1 MKTRKTNVPA
11 LAELV
16 SSWGYRTDTAR
27 DGVEGL
33 EKVEYWSPSIIV
45 TDLKMPRMG
54 GMELLERLS
63 EQAQAVAVIVVT
75 AQGTIDSA
83 VQAMRMG
90 AYDYVQ
96 KPIDT
101 NRLRTILQNASAL
114 LGTRTELEVT
124 RRKLRDTGSLGR
136 LVGPSKKMQEIF
148 HLIEMVA
155 PSTASVL
162 ITGASG
168 TGKELVARTI
178 HDLSPRKNKPFVP
191 INCAAIPETLIESEI
206 FGHEKGAFT
215 GALERRTG
223 CFELAEGGTLLL
235 DEIGEMP
242 VATQAKLLRVLED
255 RKLRRLGSKVETTV
269 DVRVLAATNKVPEE
283 AVANGELRQDLYYRL
298 NVFNIHMPPLREH
311 KEDVADLV
319 QSLLSEMSAKHGRK
333 VATISE
339 AVLNV
344 FNNYSWPGNVREMR
358 NTLERAVI
366 VCEGGVVET
375 KHLPPGFGQTTVRP
389 AANDPDAVRL
399 GVGTTVEEAERL
411 LILKTL
417 EATSNNKTRAAEI
430 LGISLKTLHNK
441 LKEYGSAAGD
451 GAPRQRGGARL
462 APPSGCVRDSAPSRL
477 AASNFSKSHRSGSMS
492 RKTKIVL
499 AITLMIVVM
508 VSAFS
513 YLYVSQILRQRV
525 NSAYETATLLA
536 AQLAYAANDAVP
548 DSEQHPCRH
557 HQRKSRASR
566 PLRLPADGYR
576 PE

>member
-1 MKTRKTNVPA
+1 MSQEKVLIVEDEENERTG

-16 SSWGYRTDTAR
+16 SAWGYRAETAR
-27 DGVEGL
+27 DGAEGL
-33 EKVEYWSPSIIV
+33 EKVTNWSPSIVV

-54 GMELLERLS
+54 GLELLERLAS
-63 EQAQAVAVIVVT
+63 DGQTMAVVVVT
-75 AQGTIDSA
+75 AQGSIDSA

-90 AYDYVQ
+90 AYDYIT

-101 NRLRTILQNASAL
+101 DRLRTILQNASTL
-114 LGTRTELEVT
+114 LGTRVELEVT
-124 RRKLRDTGSLGR
+124 RRKLRDAGSLST

-168 TGKELVARTI
+168 TGKELVARTV
-178 HDLSPRKNKPFVP
+178 HDLSPRRNKPFVP

-283 AVANGELRQDLYYRL
+283 AVARGELRNDLYYRL

-311 KEDVADLV
+311 KEDVPELV
-319 QSLLSEMSAKHGRK
+319 ERLLGEMSEKHGRK
-333 VATISE
+333 VAVVSE
-339 AVLNV
+339 AVLNL
-344 FNNYSWPGNVREMR
+344 FHNYSWPGNVRELR

-366 VCEGGVVET
+366 VCDGAVIET
-375 KHLPPGFGQTTVRP
+375 RHLPPGFGQTTVRTSP
-389 AANDPDAVRL
+389 EDPDAVRL

-417 EATSNNKTRAAEI
+417 AATSNNKTRAAEI

-441 LKEYGSAAGD
+441 LKEYGSVAADAAAGKD
-451 GAPRQRGGARL
+451 
-462 APPSGCVRDSAPSRL
+462 
-477 AASNFSKSHRSGSMS
+477 
-492 RKTKIVL
+492 
-499 AITLMIVVM
+499 
-508 VSAFS
+508 
-513 YLYVSQILRQRV
+513 
-525 NSAYETATLLA
+525 E
-536 AQLAYAANDAVP
+536 
-548 DSEQHPCRH
+548 
-557 HQRKSRASR
+557 
-566 PLRLPADGYR
+566 
-576 PE
+576 

>member
-1 MKTRKTNVPA
+1 MFAMNNEKVLIVEDEENERTG

-16 SSWGYRTDTAR
+16 SSWGYSAETAR
-27 DGVEGL
+27 DGQEGH
-33 EKVEYWSPSIIV
+33 EKILAWSPSIVI
-45 TDLKMPRMG
+45 TDLKMPRLSG
-54 GMELLERLS
+54 LELLERIAEDS
-63 EQAQAVAVIVVT
+63 KTIAVIVVT

-83 VQAMRMG
+83 VQAMRIG
-90 AYDYVQ
+90 AYDYIT

-101 NRLRTILQNASAL
+101 DRLRTILQNATAL
-114 LGTRTELEVT
+114 LGARVELEAT
-124 RRKLRDTGSLGR
+124 RRKLRDAGSLGS

-148 HLIEMVA
+148 RLTEMVA

-178 HDLSPRKNKPFVP
+178 HELSPRRTKPFVA

-242 VATQAKLLRVLED
+242 IATQAKLLRVLED

-283 AVANGELRQDLYYRL
+283 AVGRGELRNDLYYRL
-298 NVFNIHMPPLREH
+298 NVFNIHMLPLRDH
-311 KEDVADLV
+311 REDIPDLV
-319 QSLLSEMSAKHGRK
+319 QSLLGEMSAKHGRK
-333 VATISE
+333 VAVVSE
-339 AVLNV
+339 AVLNL
-344 FNNYSWPGNVREMR
+344 FHNYSWPGNVRELR

-366 VCEGGVVET
+366 VCDGAVIET
-375 KHLPPGFGQTTVRP
+375 RHLPPGFGQTTVRTSP
-389 AANDPDAVRL
+389 EDPDAVRL

-417 EATSNNKTRAAEI
+417 AATSNNKTRAAEI

-441 LKEYGSAAGD
+441 LKEYGSVAAD
-451 GAPRQRGGARL
+451 
-462 APPSGCVRDSAPSRL
+462 
-477 AASNFSKSHRSGSMS
+477 AAIGKD
-492 RKTKIVL
+492 
-499 AITLMIVVM
+499 
-508 VSAFS
+508 
-513 YLYVSQILRQRV
+513 
-525 NSAYETATLLA
+525 E
-536 AQLAYAANDAVP
+536 
-548 DSEQHPCRH
+548 
-557 HQRKSRASR
+557 
-566 PLRLPADGYR
+566 
-576 PE
+576 

>member
-1 MKTRKTNVPA
+1 MSQEKVLIVEDEENERNG

-16 SSWGYRTDTAR
+16 SRWGYLTETAS
-27 DGVEGL
+27 DGVEAL
-33 EKVEYWSPSIIV
+33 EKVISWSPSIVI

-54 GMELLERLS
+54 GMELIERLES
-63 EQAQAVAVIVVT
+63 QPQTMAVVVVT

-90 AYDYVQ
+90 AYDYIT
-96 KPIDT
+96 KPIDF
-101 NRLRTILQNASAL
+101 NRLRTILQNASE
-114 LGTRTELEVT
+114 RHEDKLEKEVM
-124 RRKLRDTGSLGR
+124 RRKLRDAGSLGS
-136 LVGPSKKMQEIF
+136 LVGSSRKMQEIF
-148 HLIEMVA
+148 RLIEMVA

-178 HDLSPRKNKPFVP
+178 HDLSPRKNRPFIA

-255 RKLRRLGSKVETTV
+255 RKLRRLGSKVETVV

-283 AVANGELRQDLYYRL
+283 AVAKGELRNDLYYRL
-298 NVFNIHMPPLREH
+298 NVFNIHMPLLRDH
-311 KEDVADLV
+311 KEDLQQLA
-319 QSLLSEMSAKHGRK
+319 QSLLGEMSQKHGRK
-333 VATISE
+333 VSTISD
-339 AVLNV
+339 AVLHI
-344 FNNYSWPGNVREMR
+344 FQNYSWPGNVREMR

-366 VCEGGVVET
+366 VCEGPVMESR
-375 KHLPPGFGQTTVRP
+375 HLPPGFGQAAAHP
-389 AANDPDAVRL
+389 AAMDPDAVRL

-417 EATSNNKTRAAEI
+417 QATGNNKTRAAEI

-441 LKEYGSAAGD
+441 LKEYGSAQADAAVG
-451 GAPRQRGGARL
+451 
-462 APPSGCVRDSAPSRL
+462 RD
-477 AASNFSKSHRSGSMS
+477 
-492 RKTKIVL
+492 
-499 AITLMIVVM
+499 
-508 VSAFS
+508 
-513 YLYVSQILRQRV
+513 
-525 NSAYETATLLA
+525 E
-536 AQLAYAANDAVP
+536 
-548 DSEQHPCRH
+548 
-557 HQRKSRASR
+557 
-566 PLRLPADGYR
+566 
-576 PE
+576 

>member
-1 MKTRKTNVPA
+1 MSQEKVLIVEDEENERTG

-16 SSWGYRTDTAR
+16 SAWGYRAETAK
-27 DGVEGL
+27 DGAEGVE
-33 EKVEYWSPSIIV
+33 KVIAWTPSIVV
-45 TDLKMPRMG
+45 TDLKMPRMSG
-54 GMELLERLS
+54 LELLERIGEDTS
-63 EQAQAVAVIVVT
+63 RTVAVVVVT

-90 AYDYVQ
+90 AYDYIT

-124 RRKLRDTGSLGR
+124 RRKLRDNGSLGS
-136 LVGPSKKMQEIF
+136 LVGASKKMQEIF
-148 HLIEMVA
+148 RLIEMVS

-168 TGKELVARTI
+168 TGKELVARTV
-178 HDLSPRKNKPFVP
+178 HELSPRRTKPFVP

-283 AVANGELRQDLYYRL
+283 AVARGELRNDLYYRL
-298 NVFNIHMPPLREH
+298 NVFNIHMPPLRDH
-311 KEDVADLV
+311 KEDIPDLV
-319 QSLLSEMSAKHGRK
+319 KSLLDEMSSKHGRK
-333 VATISE
+333 VAAVSD
-339 AVLNV
+339 AVLNQ
-344 FNNYSWPGNVREMR
+344 FQNHSWPGNVRELR

-366 VCEGGVVET
+366 VCDGAVVET
-375 KHLPPGFGQTTVRP
+375 KHLPPGFGQTILRSSADDSDT
-389 AANDPDAVRL
+389 VRL

-417 EATSNNKTRAAEI
+417 EATNNNKTRAAEI

-441 LKEYGSAAGD
+441 LKEYGSAA
-451 GAPRQRGGARL
+451 AE
-462 APPSGCVRDSAPSRL
+462 
-477 AASNFSKSHRSGSMS
+477 AAEK
-492 RKTKIVL
+492 
-499 AITLMIVVM
+499 
-508 VSAFS
+508 
-513 YLYVSQILRQRV
+513 
-525 NSAYETATLLA
+525 E
-536 AQLAYAANDAVP
+536 
-548 DSEQHPCRH
+548 E
-557 HQRKSRASR
+557 
-566 PLRLPADGYR
+566 
-576 PE
+576 